1 MSILIWRILCLVS
14 AVLFIAGVIVLFA
27 THLTKNKYYHNYYD
41 DELLK
46 KERTTNSV
54 NKIYLTSGETRRF
67 IKKYAICKSAYEK
80 YLVCNFTDK
89 FSKIKYFVVQFT
101 RRKKVISVLE
111 ITEQNLTST
120 DSKIIALKRKCARVN
135 VVVSAVDDTEINKN
149 YVRPISIYRL
159 RLYAFI
165 KSFTIFTALFVL
177 RHVIVEVLGGGYIFG
192 KDVALQY
199 LSNSFNYIVIGASF
213 ILSVLS
219 YFITVLCFRHK
230 NNKVMNGGALEYE
243 FV

>member
-14 AVLFIAGVIVLFA
+14 AVLFIAGVIVLLV
-27 THLTKNKYYHNYYD
+27 TNLTKNKYYHSYHED
-41 DELLK
+41 QLLK

-54 NKIYLTSGETRRF
+54 NRIYLTSGETKRF
-67 IKKYAICKSAYEK
+67 IKKYVVCKSAYEK
-80 YLVCNFTDK
+80 YLVCNFTEK
-89 FSKIKYFVVQFT
+89 FSSISYFVVQFS

-111 ITEQNLTST
+111 ITQKDLTDT
-120 DSKIIALKRKCARVN
+120 TSKIIALKKSCSRVN
-135 VVVSAVDDTEINKN
+135 VVVGTVDGTEINKN

-177 RHVIVEVLGGGYIFG
+177 RHVIAEVLGGSAIFG
-192 KDVALQY
+192 RDVTMQY
-199 LSNSFNYIVIGASF
+199 LGNSMNFIAIGASF
-213 ILSVLS
+213 LLAVLS
-219 YFITVLCFRHK
+219 YLITVLCFRRK
-230 NNKVMNGGALEYE
+230 NNKAMNGGALEYE